1 MTTETPTAPASPAP
15 VTAELSPEVAAP
27 QADGVVASDTQ
38 PQTEPAPQTADDA
51 AKADAGRFKGS
62 ISDLTRDRNTAR
74 EEAAYWRGIAEAS
87 RNAGQT
93 SQAAPPP
100 PPQPVD
106 LEPSPD
112 DFAGKEFDPK
122 YLRAVAQWEGR
133 QEVKRAQEAM
143 TARQAAEAK
152 EAEATKAFEA
162 GRARFIEARQDAEAI
177 EEAHPQYAGV
187 VAQTLDNIARA
198 EQPGTP
204 GRLVDVLTQAE
215 NRAWV
220 VAALATKPGL
230 LNQVMALDPT
240 SRALAIGKI
249 DAQISANL
257 RSSSTAQAAQPK
269 PAAAAQPAP
278 SAIPPVQP
286 TPMLNGKGA
295 APSINPDTASMQ
307 DYVRWRESMQ

>member
-1 MTTETPTAPASPAP
+1 MTTETPPAPAFPAP

-27 QADGVVASDTQ
+27 QANGAVASDTQ

-51 AKADAGRFKGS
+51 AKADAGRFKGR

-74 EEAAYWRGIAEAS
+74 EEAAYWRGIAEA
-87 RNAGQT
+87 RQAGQT

-122 YLRAVAQWEGR
+122 YLRAVAKWEGR

-143 TARQAAEAK
+143 TVRQAEEAY
-152 EAEATKAFEA
+152 EAEATRAFEA
-162 GRARFIEARQDAEAI
+162 GRTRFIEARQDAEII
-177 EEAHPQYAGV
+177 EEQHPQYAGV

-257 RSSSTAQAAQPK
+257 RSASTAQAAQPK
-269 PAAAAQPAP
+269 PAP